1 MAKIGLIYCG
11 FGNIEYVKES
21 IPVWLKAR
29 EQKTGGNTWIISA
42 VSVPF
47 KEYKDTEF
55 ANDECATEY
64 LKTLPLDYLVT
75 EPKFVSEA
83 EARNKALFYLLEQGC
98 DWVFLADSDEFYT
111 LDNISNIARFI
122 ARDSLTAWFSFS
134 YKNYIFDNHKY
145 LATPFT
151 PPRAFRVSS
160 GVYKMGFFYHDNE
173 PYYEHKVTG
182 EQKDFKEFSNRNIP
196 PTISLVAHH
205 TWPSDERG
213 KLKQRYQAQRWGQQY
228 CSFRWNEA
236 ENKLEFNPDYY
247 NMVGK
252 PIPEVLSD

>member
-1 MAKIGLIYCG
+1 MSKIGVIYVG

-21 IPVWLKAR
+21 IPIWLKAR

-47 KEYKDTEF
+47 AEYKDTQF

-98 DWVFLADSDEFYT
+98 DWVVLADSDEFYT

-122 ARDSLTAWFSFS
+122 ARDSLTTWFSFS
-134 YKNYIFDNHKY
+134 YKNYIFTENQY
-145 LATPFT
+145 LAEPFC
-151 PPRAFRVSS
+151 PPRAFRVKS
-160 GVYKMGFFYHDNE
+160 GGYILDSFYFDNE
-173 PYYEHKVTG
+173 VRYRGIITRDL
-182 EQKDFKEFSNRNIP
+182 KDFKEMSNRNVFK
-196 PTISLVAHH
+196 TVANIVHK
-205 TWPSDERG
+205 TWPSNSRG
-213 KLKQRYQAQRWGQQY
+213 KDKVLYQQKHFGPQY

-252 PIPEVLSD
+252 PIPEVLTD

>member
-1 MAKIGLIYCG
+1 MSKIGVIYVG

-29 EQKTGGNTWIISA
+29 DQKTGGNTWVISA

-47 KEYKDTEF
+47 KEYKDTQF
-55 ANDECATEY
+55 ANDVSATEY

-98 DWVFLADSDEFYT
+98 DWIYLADSDEGFT
-111 LDNISNIARFI
+111 LDNIFNIARFI
-122 ARDSLTAWFSFS
+122 ARDSLTTWFSFS
-134 YKNYIFDNHKY
+134 YKNYIFTKNQY
-145 LATPFT
+145 LVEPFC
-151 PPRAFRVSS
+151 PPRAFRVKS
-160 GVYKMGFFYHDNE
+160 GGYKLNSFRHDNE
-173 PYYEHKVTG
+173 TVYHGVITRGIKDFTQFSSKNIPQSVAWIRHSSWMNKDGKHKV
-182 EQKDFKEFSNRNIP
+182 
-196 PTISLVAHH
+196 A
-205 TWPSDERG
+205 
-213 KLKQRYQAQRWGQQY
+213 YQSQRWGQQY

-252 PIPEVLSD
+252 PIPELLTD